1 MRIKKNG
8 KVINLTE
15 SDLKRIVKKVLTEGE
30 KDCITNL
37 PKEGYSDVTSDF
49 FKPDGVIFLPDG
61 EYENMNTH
69 RGDFAVVMGKDG
81 QPTGYAVCVEGA
93 DGYRS
98 NPVRSIKIS
107 LNGGGIQLGSGT
119 QGVKISKIYLN
130 DKLLKKSGLS
140 TIKKINKK

>member
-1 MRIKKNG
+1 MKIRKNG
-8 KVINLTE
+8 KVVNLTE
-15 SDLKRIVKKVLTEGE
+15 SDLQRIVKRVLTEGE

-37 PKEGYSDVTSDF
+37 PKEGYSDITSDF

-81 QPTGYAVCVEGA
+81 NPTGYAVCVEGVE
-93 DGYRS
+93 GYRS

-119 QGVKISKIYLN
+119 QGAKIGNIYLN
-130 DKLLKKSGLS
+130 NKLLKKSGLS
-140 TIKKINKK
+140 TNKKIEK

>member
-1 MRIKKNG
+1 MKIRKNG
-8 KVINLTE
+8 KVVNLTE
-15 SDLKRIVKKVLTEGE
+15 SDLQRIVKRVLTEGE

-37 PKEGYSDVTSDF
+37 PKEGYSDITSDF

-81 QPTGYAVCVEGA
+81 NPTGYAVCVEGVEG
-93 DGYRS
+93 DRS

-119 QGVKISKIYLN
+119 QGAKIGNIYLN
-130 DKLLKKSGLS
+130 NKLLKKSGLS
-140 TIKKINKK
+140 TNKKIEK